1 MDELIN
7 GLGCSTLCCTTTSNL
22 PTMESAKH
30 TIPDREVTYE
40 DRRRRDVVKKAI
52 ATLDAKAEKIGNLL
66 RDTQP
71 DGPTYQA

>member
-1 MDELIN
+1 
-7 GLGCSTLCCTTTSNL
+7 
-22 PTMESAKH
+22 MESAKH